1 MLRSESNFMGQWTK
15 STQVS
20 SQGWEQI
27 HAAVNK
33 VETCKCWG
41 VRAISW
47 GSEQSRHT
55 SLFKGESNFM
65 GQGTKSA
72 QASRCDVSSVTHKR
86 GDGKN
91 DVSRPVPRE
100 VSSVTHKRG
109 DGEMCVKRHPE
120 ERWRQINF
128 NVAEENRRLLLRNIC
143 DNASESRFFF
153 QFCFCAMEISVVE
166 WPIVDLLVHLVLLI
180 SRTPRKWAALQVGK
194 DWEEQ
199 YFEGC
204 CCSFGA
210 WKMFA
215 TERHCLCKSIGGEGV
230 LKQKGWEG

>member
-15 STQVS
+15 STHVS
-20 SQGWEQI
+20 VQGWEQF
-27 HAAVNK
+27 HGAGNK
-33 VETCKCWG
+33 VG
-41 VRAISW
+41 
-47 GSEQSRHT
+47 T
-55 SLFKGESNFM
+55 SLEMWCVKRHP
-65 GQGTKSA
+65 QKRWR
-72 QASRCDVSSVTHKR
+72 QKRCLSPCAPRGVKR
-86 GDGKN
+86 HPQK
-91 DVSRPVPRE
+91 RWRQKF